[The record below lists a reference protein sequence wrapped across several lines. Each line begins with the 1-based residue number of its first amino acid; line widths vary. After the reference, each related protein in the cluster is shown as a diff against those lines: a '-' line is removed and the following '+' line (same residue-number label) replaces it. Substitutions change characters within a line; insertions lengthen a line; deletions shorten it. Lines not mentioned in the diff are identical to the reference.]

1 MGIRGRQG
9 KPRTSVAL
17 RALLIMALTGVT
29 RIGAA
34 QPEETVVEPL
44 TETPFP
50 VSLMPPGGAG
60 EQWLTGTGLREV
72 TVLFFPVH
80 VYAFGL
86 YVDGEGA
93 RAALSGFSGRS
104 PAELAGDRSFYAR
117 LLDMVFAVSLRL
129 VMVRTVAG
137 GDVADAFDDSLRPRL
152 AAADPGDGDAAAALD
167 RFRGYFDAP
176 EIATGTEIVFACAPS
191 GRLTT
196 TAGGDERAPI
206 DSPALCRALFDVYLG
221 TEPISVEG
229 KKTVI
234 AGFPELLSTATR

>member
-1 MGIRGRQG
+1 MGIRVRHG
-9 KPRTSVAL
+9 KPRSSVAL
-17 RALLIMALTGVT
+17 RALLIMALMGVT

-34 QPEETVVEPL
+34 QPGETVLEPL
-44 TETPFP
+44 SETPFP
-50 VSLMPPGGAG
+50 VSLMPPGGAS

-72 TVLFFPVH
+72 TVLFFPVQ

-86 YVDGEGA
+86 YVDEEGA
-93 RAALSGFSGRS
+93 GAALSGFSGRS
-104 PAELAGDRSFYAR
+104 PAELAGDPSFYAR
-117 LLDMVFAVSLRL
+117 LLEMEFAMSLRL

-137 GDVADAFDDSLRPRL
+137 GDVADAFDDSLRPRM
-152 AAADPGDGDAAAALD
+152 AAADAGDDAAAALD

-196 TAGGDERAPI
+196 TVGGAERAPI

-234 AGFPELLSTATR
+234 AGFAELLSTAAR